1 MMKPKFEAVL
11 DMCIDNGLRR
21 GYNRTF
27 KHNDNPTEETIIEN
41 QRNAIMDEIHE
52 WFDIESND
60 VY

>member
-1 MMKPKFEAVL
+1 MMKPKFDAIL

-21 GYNRTF
+21 GYNRAF
-27 KHNDNPTEETIIEN
+27 KHNDNPSEETIIEN